1 MTNPQTPKFR
11 LTEKLLLAGLLLLA
25 FGLRVVAL
33 DTAPPGLRYDELQN
47 YLMAG
52 RVLAGERPLYF
63 AESWG
68 HEPLYH
74 YLQAGSLALLGESDW
89 SLRLPSVVLG
99 LVELAATWL
108 VAQKLLGRRVGL
120 LATAF
125 LTVSFWAI
133 FYSRVGLRVG
143 GVTAFAALMIYFLWQ
158 SWERPSTQEMRAQ
171 GLRAQKWRGLVDGL
185 LGGLFLAAGVYT
197 YLAGRVLP
205 AVVVGFVLFSAVF
218 HWQQF
223 KSRWPRF
230 VLMAAVGGLLCWPL
244 WQAIAANPTGEQ
256 RLELLNQAIVALRL
270 GNPLPVLDLSV
281 RALGM
286 YVIRGEQDWLYNEYG
301 RPIFGLITVFF
312 FLGGLLWVAR
322 RWRQPRFALLLLW
335 FFGGTGPSMI
345 APPAASV
352 THSIVAQPV
361 AYIFLGL
368 GVAKMWQWL
377 HQRQPIAATAL
388 IALLVIVPGVAD
400 SLAYFVTWNRQPE
413 VAELYQGGITAVAD
427 AVQNDAPGGA
437 VLVGGPYVNYWHPWN
452 AVAFELATPGDSS
465 AVRWFNPA
473 GAWVWPADAFPATYY
488 FPTAPL
494 APQQYDAELQGLF
507 VADAASSEQTFV
519 EYSRFLLPDVAQFEV
534 RLAEVAAET
543 AVAWPPDLAHLPAAA
558 LPVNFGNRLHLLA
571 ASQPQIV
578 AGAVRFITF
587 WQVQTADPTP
597 LIAFVHLTSDGVD
610 IWGQQDWLDVR
621 LAGLQPGDRFAQ
633 VHTVP
638 IDPNAPVGAYQM
650 QLGLYRPDTWQRWPI
665 LTGAAETAD
674 RVWVGQIRVVE
685 E

>member
-1 MTNPQTPKFR
+1 LTNAPTQKSR
-11 LTEKLLLAGLLLLA
+11 LNEKLLLAGLLLLA

-33 DTAPPGLRYDELQN
+33 DEAPPGLRYDELQN

-74 YLQAGSLALLGESDW
+74 YLQAGSMALLGESDW

-99 LVELAATWL
+99 MIELAATWL

-133 FYSRVGLRVG
+133 LYSRVGLRVG
-143 GVTAFAALMIYFLWQ
+143 AVTAFATLMIYFLWRC
-158 SWERPSTQEMRAQ
+158 WERPTAHT
-171 GLRAQKWRGLVDGL
+171 WRGLVDGAL
-185 LGGLFLAAGVYT
+185 AGLFLAAGVYT

-205 AVVVGFVLFSAVF
+205 AIFVGFVLFTAVF

-230 VLMAAVGGLLCWPL
+230 VLLATVAALLIWPL
-244 WQAIAANPTGEQ
+244 WQAIVAIPVGEQ
-256 RLELLNQAIVALRL
+256 RLELLNQAIVALRQ
-270 GNPLPVLDLSV
+270 GDPLPVLDLTV

-286 YVIRGEQDWLYNEYG
+286 YAIQGEQDWLYNEYG
-301 RPIFGLITVFF
+301 RPIFGILTVFF
-312 FLGGLLWVAR
+312 FLGGLLWVLW
-322 RWRQPRFALLLLW
+322 RWRQPKFALLLLW

-361 AYIFLGL
+361 ATIFLGL
-368 GVAKMWQWL
+368 GVVQAWRWL
-377 HQRQPIAATAL
+377 QARQPIAATAL
-388 IALLVIVPGVAD
+388 VALLFIVPGAEA
-400 SLAYFVTWNRQPE
+400 SLAFFQTWNQKPE
-413 VAELYQGGITAVAD
+413 VGELYQAGITAVAD
-427 AVQNDAPGGA
+427 AVQKDEPDGA

-452 AVAFELATPGDSS
+452 AVAFDLATPGDTT

-488 FPTAPL
+488 FPEAPL
-494 APQQYDAELQGLF
+494 GPQQFDAELQSLF
-507 VADAASSEQTFV
+507 GADAGSSEEVFADYRT
-519 EYSRFLLPDVAQFEV
+519 FLLPDAAQFEV
-534 RLAEVAAET
+534 RLVEVVGET
-543 AVAWPPDLAHLPAAA
+543 AVAWPPDLAHLPAPQ
-558 LPVNFGNRLHLLA
+558 LPLNFGNRLHLLA
-571 ASQPQIV
+571 ASPPQMV
-578 AGAVRFITF
+578 GETVRFVTY
-587 WQVQTADPTP
+587 WRVDVADATP
-597 LIAFVHLTSDGVD
+597 LVAFVHLTSDGVD

-638 IDPNAPVGAYQM
+638 IDPNAPPGVYQL
-650 QLGLYRPDTWQRWPI
+650 QLGLYRPDTGQRLPI
-665 LTGAAETAD
+665 MTGGDGVAD
-674 RVWVGQIRVVE
+674 RIWVGQVMVE
-685 E
+685 NR